1 MTQSSCKRE
10 ARSKSHPGSKLAPV
24 RVFLCKHPLSLCV
37 VCFRAP
43 NSQTW
48 FISEILNFCSRYR
61 QTRSYIS
68 SLKVKYILVG
78 HYFGKSCNDRGYVD
92 PPEVPS
98 LHWNINF
105 WQWVDICPFP
115 RSRPLMRS
123 ERQIPEPCNNW
134 SEDLRLVFPHPIRN
148 LVWTSRSL
156 LYVQ

>member
-1 MTQSSCKRE
+1 MSNVCDFESHMYFINMKTVYLHITTYEMTQSSCKRE

-78 HYFGKSCNDRGYVD
+78 HYFGKSTSRAHRKLFTRINYV
-92 PPEVPS
+92 
-98 LHWNINF
+98 HWWLFFNN
-105 WQWVDICPFP
+105 
-115 RSRPLMRS
+115 SRDS
-123 ERQIPEPCNNW
+123 
-134 SEDLRLVFPHPIRN
+134 LVFIMN
-148 LVWTSRSL
+148 DSQNSL
-156 LYVQ
+156 THL